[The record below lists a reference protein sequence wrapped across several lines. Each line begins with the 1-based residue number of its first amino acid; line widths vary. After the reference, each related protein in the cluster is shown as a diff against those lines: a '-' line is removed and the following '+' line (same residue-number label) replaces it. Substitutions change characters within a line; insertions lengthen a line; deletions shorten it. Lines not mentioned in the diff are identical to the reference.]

1 MHTFNPQ
8 HDLKIAL
15 MTMLSHRLVVREA
28 QENLATA
35 FSTLD
40 HDNDGVVSE
49 GDFALAFQGSD
60 EVSTE

>member
-1 MHTFNPQ
+1 
-8 HDLKIAL
+8 